1 MVLCLTMVLSHAFA
15 RTSGQVSR
23 AEEKMVAGIGLSS
36 LVTGKGAEICFA
48 HGINNYWSVCA
59 GACINIWRLYKGPSE
74 IESKHNEDI
83 NAQIPWVE
91 IDKDLSSFEMA
102 VQYWIQGRRSGP
114 FFSTGIR
121 YGNATGLDTVF
132 EAGIRMHI
140 LKGFGLVASIK
151 TGIIDNI
158 RSKSFNSNI
167 LRLGI
172 DYSF

>member
-1 MVLCLTMVLSHAFA
+1 MGYLENIETDSSIFWQIEHNGSWHWEISDEEGHLYLQLS
-15 RTSGQVSR
+15 
-23 AEEKMVAGIGLSS
+23 
-36 LVTGKGAEICFA
+36 
-48 HGINNYWSVCA
+48 
-59 GACINIWRLYKGPSE
+59 GPSE

>member
-1 MVLCLTMVLSHAFA
+1 MVLCLSLLLSHAFA
-15 RTSGQVSR
+15 RTSGKVSR

-59 GACINIWRLYKGPSE
+59 GACINIWRLVKGPTE
-74 IESKHNEDI
+74 IESAHSSDTGSRV
-83 NAQIPWVE
+83 PWVE
-91 IDKDLSSFEMA
+91 IDKNLSSFEISA
-102 VQYWIQGRRSGP
+102 QYWVKGERKGP
-114 FFSTGIR
+114 FIAAGIR
-121 YGNATGLDTVF
+121 YGNASGPDLMM
-132 EAGIRMHI
+132 EAGLRMRI
-140 LKGFGLVASIK
+140 YKGLGLVASLK

-158 RSKSFNSNI
+158 RNKKFDTNI